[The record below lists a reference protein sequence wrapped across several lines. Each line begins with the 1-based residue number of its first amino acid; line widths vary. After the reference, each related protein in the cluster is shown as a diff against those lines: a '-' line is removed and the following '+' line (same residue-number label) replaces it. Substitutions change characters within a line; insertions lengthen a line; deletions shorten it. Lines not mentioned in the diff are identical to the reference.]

1 MNKRNVAVELV
12 AIETLL
18 GSQFDK
24 SQTQLRNLE
33 KQDQLNL
40 DLQVWTQE
48 NSIYGYAGPYFAT

>member
-33 KQDQLNL
+33 KQDQINL
-40 DLQVWTQE
+40 DLQV
-48 NSIYGYAGPYFAT
+48 